1 MRGTSFQELAD
12 QIRDMQALR
21 EKVHA
26 SAFSTLERLAPA
38 LVRLLLEDLRMPE
51 RAAQWMA
58 MPQRQFGGR
67 NAYQVL
73 ADGEVDLIW
82 DCLLGIRPDDAAPAP
97 IRFDAARRGSV
108 RPG

>member
-12 QIRDMQALR
+12 RIRDMQAWR
-21 EKVHA
+21 EKVQ
-26 SAFSTLERLAPA
+26 SNAFATLEPIAPA
-38 LVRLLLEDLRMPE
+38 LARLLLENLRTRE

-58 MPQRQFGGR
+58 MPQRMFGGR

-82 DCLLGIRPDDAAPAP
+82 DCLLGFRPDEPAP
-97 IRFDAARRGSV
+97 TPIQFDATRRGST